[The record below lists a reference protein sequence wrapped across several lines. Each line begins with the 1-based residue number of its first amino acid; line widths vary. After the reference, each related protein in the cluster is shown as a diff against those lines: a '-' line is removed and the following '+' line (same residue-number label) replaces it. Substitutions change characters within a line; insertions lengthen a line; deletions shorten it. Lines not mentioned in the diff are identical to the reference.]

1 MLKINTNPKKIEEVL
16 TRGVVEIL
24 PSKAGLAKIMR
35 QKKIRLY
42 NGIDATSPY
51 LHLGNAVS
59 LLKLK
64 QFQELGH
71 EVIFLVGT
79 FTAQI
84 GDPSGHTEARKP
96 LTLEQVKKNILAY
109 KNQASKILDF
119 SKVKIVYNHQWLSKL
134 KLADLVKLASNFTVQ
149 RIIERDLF
157 QERIKEKKPIW
168 LNEFLYP
175 LFQGYDSVYL
185 NVDLEVGGND
195 QTFNMLCGRE
205 LQKIYNQKEK
215 YILTTPLIPG
225 LDGRK
230 MSKTFGNAVNLT
242 DPPNEMYGKLMSL
255 KDELIIQ
262 YFELCTELPLEE
274 IKEMEK
280 KLEQKKINPRDLKA
294 KLAKEIVG
302 MYYGE
307 EASEEAEKEFQRV
320 FREKK
325 LPREITE
332 IKIKEKNVNI
342 LDLLV
347 KTKLVSSK
355 SEAKRLILQKGV
367 KIDGKT
373 ESDWQK
379 IIEIKTGKIL
389 QVGKRKFVKLIF

>member
-347 KTKLVSSK
+347 KTKIVSSK